1 VVSKTTLSQ
10 NHPLRYRQGFFLF
23 GNMAAS
29 CRGSQQEETPSM
41 KPLPYF
47 LQSRLLRS
55 APGVY
60 HAFGGVDPVEGR
72 GQRELLAEAFSIS
85 PEAVGALKQV
95 HSADVLEFD
104 SRDADVP
111 GGWRREGD
119 GLWSAVPGTGVGV
132 RTADCVPILLA
143 HPEVPLVAA
152 VHAGWRGLASGIV
165 REAVRVLA
173 ERVGG
178 GDVSGLTA
186 AAGPCARA
194 CCYEVGEETAE
205 ALSALPGAALR
216 RGDGPEKWYADL
228 QAIALS
234 ELARAGI
241 PPFRAE
247 GVGPCTVCS
256 NRFHSYRREKSLTG
270 RQFSLIY
277 IYRDLFRRSQPPET
291 PDGQG
296 G

>member
-1 VVSKTTLSQ
+1 M
-10 NHPLRYRQGFFLF
+10 R
-23 GNMAAS
+23 
-29 CRGSQQEETPSM
+29 
-41 KPLPYF
+41 PLPHF
-47 LQSRLLRS
+47 LQSPLLRS
-55 APGVY
+55 VPGVY

-72 GQRELLAEAFSIS
+72 GHRERLAEAFSIP

-104 SRDADVP
+104 LRDADVP

-119 GLWSAVPGTGVGV
+119 GLWTAAPGTGVGV

-143 HPEVPLVAA
+143 HREVPLVAA

-173 ERVGG
+173 ERVG
-178 GDVSGLTA
+178 DRAVSGLVA

-194 CCYEVGEETAE
+194 CCYEVGEETAG
-205 ALSALPGAALR
+205 ALSALPGAVLR
-216 RGDGPEKWYADL
+216 KGDEPGKWFADL

-234 ELARAGI
+234 ELAHAGM
-241 PPFRAE
+241 PPSGVE
-247 GVGPCTVCS
+247 SVGPCTVCS

-277 IYRDLFRRSQPPET
+277 IYR
-291 PDGQG
+291 
-296 G
+296 